1 MRLLNFVFSTLSPKV
16 SPDFVAESS
25 RYDFRSHPLNVL
37 GFVLRHHNMWFL
49 CGEALISERTQ
60 GPIDSSSILI
70 CGFFLQLQTPSW
82 LWNIIFLKFPQ
93 YLL

>member
-1 MRLLNFVFSTLSPKV
+1 MQLSMRLLHFVFSTLSPEV

-49 CGEALISERTQ
+49 CGGALISERTQ
-60 GPIDSSSILI
+60 GPIDSSSVLI
-70 CGFFLQLQTPSW
+70 CGFFLQLQTPS
-82 LWNIIFLKFPQ
+82 
-93 YLL
+93 